1 MGISIN
7 YLTII
12 TTLNGLFFFF
22 ILKLSWPQNRKEA
35 VAWVEE
41 TGASAVAIAIF
52 LGEWKDN
59 GVTFSYEL

>member
-12 TTLNGLFFFF
+12 TTLNGLFFL

-35 VAWVEE
+35 VVWVEE
-41 TGASAVAIAIF
+41 TRASAVALAIF
-52 LGEWKDN
+52 LGERKDN